1 MSTQSKGD
9 KPALVTSQFLCQILS
24 ISRRT
29 LHNWIK
35 KGILPPPMR
44 LGPKNHKL
52 FWPSMDIVEFLKK
65 AAPGNKDGA
74 GTGKASQQKTADS
87 GNPTDPGRVP
97 EDSTCRSRTAAG
109 HSKES
114 IEAGGK

>member
-1 MSTQSKGD
+1 MSTRSQGD

-52 FWPSMDIVEFLKK
+52 FWPSMDIVDFLKK
-65 AAPGNKDGA
+65 ATPGKKNGA
-74 GTGKASQQKTADS
+74 GMEKGSVKPITGS
-87 GNPTDPGRVP
+87 GMPSPSGP
-97 EDSTCRSRTAAG
+97 ALEDSACGTRFA
-109 HSKES
+109 
-114 IEAGGK
+114 